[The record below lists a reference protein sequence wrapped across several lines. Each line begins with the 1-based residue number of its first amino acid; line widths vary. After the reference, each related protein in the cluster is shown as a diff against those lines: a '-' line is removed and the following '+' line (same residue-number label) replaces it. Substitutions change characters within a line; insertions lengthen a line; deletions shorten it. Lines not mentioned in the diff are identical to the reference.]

1 MGFFKKIF
9 FIKKLN
15 YSQEE
20 IDEAIEAMYR
30 YKDKSTCI
38 YTELRKVAKPDF
50 TEFLIEKKQDAT
62 DFLIAVW
69 AWIKHNQIIET
80 PESNT
85 FWRNVSSLSEA
96 QQKLIFKTWMS
107 LVSRNKSKKFYN
119 TSNENEKSYIFGL
132 WCMALCLAIGEEL
145 PTKS

>member
-69 AWIKHNQIIET
+69 AWIKYDKIT
-80 PESNT
+80 KY
-85 FWRNVSSLSEA
+85 V
-96 QQKLIFKTWMS
+96 
-107 LVSRNKSKKFYN
+107 
-119 TSNENEKSYIFGL
+119 
-132 WCMALCLAIGEEL
+132 EL
-145 PTKS
+145 QN

>member
-1 MGFFKKIF
+1 MGIFKKLF
-9 FIKKLN
+9 FIKKMN

-30 YKDKSTCI
+30 YKDKSSCI

-69 AWIKHNQIIET
+69 AWIKYDKIIET

-96 QQKLIFKTWMS
+96 KQILIFKTWMS
-107 LVSRNKSKKFYN
+107 LAAGDKSIKFYN